1 MQQTDL
7 EITIPASTDG
17 ERILALAHTI
27 ELFLPGDFDVI
38 EELWSEF
45 ASKGDNESHYH
56 FLVARQG
63 QDFFGFACYG
73 MRPLT
78 EGTFDLY
85 WIGVDQRQQGRGIG
99 KALMQVVEERVRERG
114 GRLLIAE
121 TEGKP
126 SFEPT
131 RRFYLSA
138 GYELEARIRD
148 FYRVGHDLVIFTK
161 RFASE

>member
-1 MQQTDL
+1 MSDNNI
-7 EITIPASTDG
+7 EIVIPVPEDD
-17 ERILALAHTI
+17 ERILALTRKI
-27 ELFLPGDFDVI
+27 ELFLPSDFEVI

-45 ASKGDNESHYH
+45 AAKGDKDSHYH
-56 FLVARQG
+56 FIAAQQG
-63 QDFFGFACYG
+63 DEFLGFACYG
-73 MRPLT
+73 ARPLT

-99 KALMQVVEERVRERG
+99 KALIRIVEARVCERG

-121 TEGKP
+121 TEGQP

-148 FYRVGHDLVIFTK
+148 FYRPGNDLTIFTK
-161 RFASE
+161 RL